1 MYGGFV
7 LTVEKQCLLAHAVPV
22 SQNATSQ
29 IHGLHMQKLH
39 VCTDVMEQVQH
50 SDSVGLFRIN
60 DKRHQWL
67 QTGISSI
74 IALLL
79 LSHMDHVDAWI
90 EIQCNLTMLYLNM
103 GSTSSVSVLTFY

>member
-39 VCTDVMEQVQH
+39 VCTDVMEQVQR
-50 SDSVGLFRIN
+50 SDSLGLFRIN
-60 DKRHQWL
+60 DKRHQ
-67 QTGISSI
+67 
-74 IALLL
+74 
-79 LSHMDHVDAWI
+79 
-90 EIQCNLTMLYLNM
+90 
-103 GSTSSVSVLTFY
+103 